1 MRTIKLIFTTLAF
14 GLFVVTTANAQT
26 EAKAT
31 TTEKKA
37 CCKAGEK
44 TACKGKKGKACCKK
58 AKKGKKCEHAS
69 ASKECT
75 SKSTT
80 SAAKDDTV
88 VPTKTT
94 TEKQVD
100 KKEAVNPDEE
110 LSPKGGPTRR
120 IAITEEGVPV
130 SSGSKERTI
139 KGTSGS
145 NPK

>member
-14 GLFVVTTANAQT
+14 GLFVVTAANAQT

-31 TTEKKA
+31 TTTEKKA
-37 CCKAGEK
+37 CCKDGDKAK
-44 TACKGKKGKACCKK
+44 CKKDKACCKKGKKGK
-58 AKKGKKCEHAS
+58 KCDKAS
-69 ASKECT
+69 ASKEC
-75 SKSTT
+75 SGKSTST
-80 SAAKDDTV
+80 AVKDNTV
-88 VPTKTT
+88 VPAKTT

-100 KKEAVNPDEE
+100 KKEAVDPDEE